1 MTQRELERMETAH
14 RIGQGVDKEKSKYSG
29 HFMIRYKRVWQVFG

>member
-14 RIGQGVDKEKSKYSG
+14 RIGQGVDKEKSIWIEEKV
-29 HFMIRYKRVWQVFG
+29 KDED